1 MTSDLGQKQ
10 YGSFLQYGESIY
22 HEWKVSTIYPSYLE
36 ILPFTRIL
44 VFTKG
49 HADDTFSID
58 SHCMVEESI
67 PVDNIRSETY
77 DWSIGY
83 TCSIRQ
89 HNLKRW
95 EGGRCTLLLAEN
107 S

>member
-1 MTSDLGQKQ
+1 MKS
-10 YGSFLQYGESIY
+10 
-22 HEWKVSTIYPSYLE
+22 IYPSYLE
-36 ILPFTRIL
+36 MLPFTRIL

-77 DWSIGY
+77 D
-83 TCSIRQ
+83 
-89 HNLKRW
+89 
-95 EGGRCTLLLAEN
+95 
-107 S
+107 